1 MFHQYCCLINTA
13 QADEKLADKC
23 TLCYA
28 ALDHGGTDL
37 DRICIAKMYQDLTGV
52 HVSVM

>member
-1 MFHQYCCLINTA
+1 MFDQYCCLISTA

-37 DRICIAKMYQDLTGV
+37 DRICIHYVCITYTLRNGE
-52 HVSVM
+52 